1 MIRHLLKMAWNQKR
15 ANLWISIEI
24 LLSFLVLCIV
34 LTTGAYYVIN
44 YQLPLGFSYED
55 VWHVRLGDRHIGSP
69 ESDQPQ
75 KVHSNFVQSKTKV
88 SLALESFDEIEA
100 TGYVFLVPFK
110 DLGGT
115 AFIYSRDR
123 EKLRVRS
130 NRASIGVKDVL
141 QLEIVQGRWF
151 ERGDEALNG
160 DPVIINPSL
169 SHILFGSENPVGKSI
184 ERVPHRQFMSSW
196 KEKNGKRVLEQS
208 SEMVTEEPFR
218 VVGVIADFRT
228 NEFEPSAPFLMEFYP
243 EGEHSRYPNMLI
255 RLRSG
260 TGAVFGET
268 LLKRLRSAG
277 KGWTF
282 QLESLEQY
290 RASTHKRHWA
300 FIAAGGIVAGM
311 LVLMASLGLLGVLW
325 QNVTQRTSEIGLRRA
340 LGGSARNISG
350 QILGELLVVTT
361 IAVGFGMALIG
372 QLAIF
377 DLLDIDRGEVFAG
390 GVLGSAFV
398 IYLVVTVCALYPSW
412 LATRVQPVEALHYE

>member
-1 MIRHLLKMAWNQKR
+1 MAWNQKR

-34 LTTGAYYVIN
+34 LTTGAYYLVN

-55 VWHVRLGDRHIGSP
+55 VWHVRIGDRHIGP
-69 ESDQPQ
+69 PDADQPQ
-75 KVHSNFVQSKTKV
+75 KVHSNFVQSKVKV

-100 TGYVFLVPFK
+100 TGAVFLVPFK
-110 DLGGT
+110 DSGGA

-123 EKLRVRS
+123 EELRVRS
-130 NRASIGVKDVL
+130 NRVSIGVKDVL
-141 QLEIVQGRWF
+141 QMEIMQGRWF

-160 DPVIINPSL
+160 DPVVINPSL
-169 SHILFGSENPVGKSI
+169 SRILFGSENPVGKSI
-184 ERVPHRQFMSSW
+184 ERVPHQHYTSRW
-196 KEKNGKRVLEQS
+196 KEKNGKRILEQS
-208 SEMVTEEPFR
+208 SELVTEEPFR

-228 NEFEPSAPFLMEFYP
+228 NEFESSAPFLLEYYP
-243 EGEHSRYPNMLI
+243 ENNISRYPNMLI
-255 RLRSG
+255 RLRPG
-260 TGAVFGET
+260 TEAAFGET

-277 KGWTF
+277 KRWAF

-290 RASTHKRHWA
+290 RASTQKRHWA
-300 FIAAGGIVAGM
+300 FLAAVGIVAGM

-325 QNVTQRTSEIGLRRA
+325 QNVTQRTGEIGLRRA
-340 LGGSARNISG
+340 LGGTTRSISA
-350 QILGELLVVTT
+350 QVLGELLVVTT
-361 IAVGFGMALIG
+361 IAVGFGVALIA

-412 LATRVQPVEALHYE
+412 LATRVQPVEALHCE

>member
-1 MIRHLLKMAWNQKR
+1 LI
-15 ANLWISIEI
+15 IE
-24 LLSFLVLCIV
+24 
-34 LTTGAYYVIN
+34 
-44 YQLPLGFSYED
+44 E
-55 VWHVRLGDRHIGSP
+55 
-69 ESDQPQ
+69 
-75 KVHSNFVQSKTKV
+75 
-88 SLALESFDEIEA
+88 
-100 TGYVFLVPFK
+100 
-110 DLGGT
+110 
-115 AFIYSRDR
+115 
-123 EKLRVRS
+123 
-130 NRASIGVKDVL
+130 
-141 QLEIVQGRWF
+141 
-151 ERGDEALNG
+151 
-160 DPVIINPSL
+160 
-169 SHILFGSENPVGKSI
+169 
-184 ERVPHRQFMSSW
+184 
-196 KEKNGKRVLEQS
+196 S
-208 SEMVTEEPFR
+208 SELVTKEPFR

-228 NEFEPSAPFLMEFYP
+228 NEFEPSAPFLMEYLP
-243 EGEHSRYPNMLI
+243 EDGNRFYPNMLI
-255 RLRSG
+255 RLRPG
-260 TGAVFGET
+260 TGAFFSET

-340 LGGSARNISG
+340 LGGSARSISG

-361 IAVGFGMALIG
+361 IAVGFGTALIG

-377 DLLDIDRGEVFAG
+377 DLLDIERGEVFAG